1 MRRRKFLEALLA
13 TGSTAWVANATPFD
27 PTKLLQAPTTATPPP
42 PSPEIK
48 RVLVVFKCHF
58 DAGFIDTQANVV
70 HRYFNEFF
78 PKAIDTAEQLDRNKD
93 KSPDRA
99 NYTWTTGS
107 WLLYEY
113 LEQASPDQRKKM
125 EQAIASNF
133 IAWHALPFSWQTEL
147 MDPSLISGAIALSHS
162 LDNRFG
168 RKTTGAKMTD
178 VPGHTRGIVSPL
190 AAAGVKFLDIGVND
204 ASTPAVLPP
213 LFRWQDPTG
222 AQLVVSYHHH
232 YGTIQIVPGSDLAYA
247 VVMADDNVGPHSP
260 EEIAATY
267 LNLRKRFPNAEIR
280 ATDLTHIADAIQPHA
295 AALPVIKQ
303 EIGDTWIHG
312 IGSDPLKVARYR
324 KLCFWRNAWILNGKF
339 KAGDA
344 TDIKLLRNLL
354 LEAEHTWGT
363 DTKTWLDF
371 DNYLPSDLMKMLDT
385 KNYKVVQSSWQE
397 KRNDLFAAIDSLPPD
412 LKSEATQSI
421 AALAATHPQPI
432 ASSKISKLEF
442 KGLSTHFQLDE
453 KTGAIRKLRNVLK
466 NAEWATPD
474 HPLALFTYQT
484 LSQTDYDAF
493 FKNYVIS
500 TEDWAFK
507 DFGKPNIERYGAVSK
522 IWMPSLAQCE
532 IIQDQFQTKIR
543 TRLEFRTDSDQ
554 HVGAQHAAPQ
564 LGKIDPSQPP
574 PSAPATAWPKEIFV
588 EYTLSKITPTMDIDV
603 SWFGKPPT
611 RMPEALWF
619 SFNPPVKD
627 PKSWYMQKCGQKV
640 SPFDVVEGGNRHMHA
655 IDDRITCH
663 QSGHELNILST
674 SAPLVA
680 LGVQSP
686 LHFTREQP
694 QLEKGIHFNLF
705 NNAWGTNYI
714 MWYAEDMRFHF
725 QLLFD

>member
-13 TGSTAWVANATPFD
+13 TGSTAWIAGSSVDAAT
-27 PTKLLQAPTTATPPP
+27 LLQTPSATPPP
-42 PSPEIK
+42 PSPQIK
-48 RVLVVFKCHF
+48 RVLIVFKCHF

-78 PKAIDTAEQLDRNKD
+78 PKAIETAEQLDRRKGSD
-93 KSPDRA
+93 HA

-113 LEQASPDQRKKM
+113 LEQAPPERKKM
-125 EQAIASNF
+125 EQAIHSGF

-147 MDPSLISGAIALSHS
+147 MDPSLISGAIALSQS
-162 LDNRFG
+162 LDQRFG

-178 VPGHTRGIVSPL
+178 VPGHTRGLVSPL

-213 LFRWQDPTG
+213 LFRWQDPAG
-222 AQLVVSYHHH
+222 AQLVVSYHPS

-247 VVMADDNVGPHSP
+247 IVMADDNAGPHSP

-280 ATDLTHIADAIQPHA
+280 ATDLTHIADAVQPHA
-295 AALPVIKQ
+295 AKLPLVTQ

-324 KLCFWRNAWILNGKF
+324 TVCRLRNTWIANGKF
-339 KAGDA
+339 KVGDA
-344 TDIKLLRNLL
+344 TDLELLRNLL

-371 DNYLPSDLMKMLDT
+371 DNYVPADLLKMLDT
-385 KNYKVVQSSWQE
+385 KNYRVVQSSWLE
-397 KRNDLFAAIDSLPPD
+397 KRKDLILAVDSLPLD
-412 LKSEATQSI
+412 LKAEAIQSLNTLAPPRPGNI
-421 AALAATHPQPI
+421 APAPL
-432 ASSKISKLEF
+432 SKLDLDTPNF
-442 KGLSTHFQLDE
+442 QIQLDE
-453 KTGAIRKLRNVLK
+453 ATGAIRKLNHK
-466 NAEWATPD
+466 ATNQNWAAPD

-484 LSQTDYDAF
+484 LSQTDYAAF

-500 TEDWAFK
+500 DEDWAKK
-507 DFGKPNIERYGAVSK
+507 DFGKPNIERFGAVSK
-522 IWMPSLAQCE
+522 IWMPTLTQCE
-532 IIQDQFQTKIR
+532 ITETSEAHKLR
-543 TRLEFRTDSDQ
+543 TRLEFRADQFAQSDSS
-554 HVGAQHAAPQ
+554 
-564 LGKIDPSQPP
+564 IS
-574 PSAPATAWPKEIFV
+574 PATAWPAEIFV
-588 EYTLSKITPTMDIDV
+588 DFVLPKTTPAIEITV
-603 SWFGKPPT
+603 SWFRKLPT

-619 SFNPPVKD
+619 SFNPPLPD
-627 PKSWYMQKCGQKV
+627 PKTWSMQKSGQQV

-655 IDDRITCH
+655 IDGRITCRN
-663 QSGHELNILST
+663 GAHELAVVT
-674 SAPLVA
+674 QDAPLIA
-680 LGVQSP
+680 LGIQSP
-686 LHFTREQP
+686 LYFTREQP
-694 QLEKGIHFNLF
+694 QLDKGVHFNLF

-714 MWYAEDMRFHF
+714 MWYSEDMLFRFR
-725 QLLFD
+725 LEPK

>member
-13 TGSTAWVANATPFD
+13 TGSTAWIAGSPSSLDAAT
-27 PTKLLQAPTTATPPP
+27 LLQTPQTTPPL

-48 RVLVVFKCHF
+48 RVFVVFKCHF

-78 PKAIDTAEQLDRNKD
+78 PKAIDTAEQLSRSKG
-93 KSPDRA
+93 PDQA

-113 LEQASPDQRKKM
+113 LEQASPEQRKKM
-125 EQAIASNF
+125 ERAIASNF
-133 IAWHALPFSWQTEL
+133 IAWHAIPFSWQTEL
-147 MDPSLISGAIALSHS
+147 MDPSLITGAIALSQS
-162 LDNRFG
+162 LDQRFG

-190 AAAGVKFLDIGVND
+190 ASAGVKFLDIGVND

-232 YGTIQIVPGSDLAYA
+232 YGTIQVVPGSDLAYA
-247 VVMADDNVGPHSP
+247 IVMADDNAGPHSP
-260 EEIAATY
+260 EEIASTY
-267 LNLRKRFPNAEIR
+267 LNLRKQFPNAEIR
-280 ATDLTHIADAIQPHA
+280 ATDLTHIANAVQPYA

-324 KLCFWRNAWILNGKF
+324 EVCRLRRDWITAGKLKV
-339 KAGDA
+339 GDA
-344 TDIKLLRNLL
+344 TDVKLLRNLL

-371 DNYLPSDLMKMLDT
+371 DNYVPADLMKMLDT
-385 KNYKVVQSSWQE
+385 KNYRVVQSSWLE
-397 KRNDLFAAIDSLPPD
+397 KRKDLLLAVDSLPPD
-412 LKSEATQSI
+412 LKSEAIQ
-421 AALAATHPQPI
+421 ALNPLAPTRPSGI
-432 ASSKISKLEF
+432 TTSTTSRIELE
-442 KGLSTHFQLDE
+442 TPHFQIQLDE
-453 KTGAIRKLRNVLK
+453 KTGAIHKLNHK
-466 NAEWATPD
+466 TKSQNWAAPD

-484 LSQTDYDAF
+484 LSQTDYAAF

-500 TEDWAFK
+500 NEDWAFK
-507 DFGKPNIERYGAVSK
+507 DFGKPNIERFGAVSK
-522 IWMPSLAQCE
+522 IWMPSLTHSEMTETPEAH
-532 IIQDQFQTKIR
+532 KIR
-543 TRLEFRTDSDQ
+543 TRLEFRADQLAKSDSS
-554 HVGAQHAAPQ
+554 VT
-564 LGKIDPSQPP
+564 
-574 PSAPATAWPKEIFV
+574 PATAWPAEIFV
-588 EYTLSKITPTMDIDV
+588 DFVLPKSRPLIEITV
-603 SWFGKPPT
+603 SWFRKLPT
-611 RMPEALWF
+611 RMPEAIWF
-619 SFNPPVKD
+619 SFNPPVADVKTWSME
-627 PKSWYMQKCGQKV
+627 KSGQQV

-655 IDDRITCH
+655 ISDRISCGQGEH
-663 QSGHELNILST
+663 SLSIGT
-674 SAPLVA
+674 QDAPLVA

-686 LHFTREQP
+686 LYFNREQP
-694 QLEKGIHFNLF
+694 RLDQGVHFNLF

-714 MWYAEDMRFHF
+714 MWYSEDMRFRF
-725 QLLFD
+725 SLAPYNVAMDT

>member
-1 MRRRKFLEALLA
+1 MRRRKFLETLLA
-13 TGSTAWVANATPFD
+13 TGTTAWIAGAPPLDAAT
-27 PTKLLQAPTTATPPP
+27 LLQATAAAPPS
-42 PSPEIK
+42 SPEIK
-48 RVLVVFKCHF
+48 RVLAVFKCHF

-78 PKAIDTAEQLDRNKD
+78 PKAIETAEQLSRSNG
-93 KSPDRA
+93 PDHT

-113 LEQASPDQRKKM
+113 LEQASPEQRKSM
-125 EQAIASNF
+125 EQAIHSGF

-147 MDPSLISGAIALSHS
+147 MDPSLISGATAISGS
-162 LDNRFG
+162 LDQRFG

-178 VPGHTRGIVSPL
+178 VPGHTRGLVSPL
-190 AAAGVKFLDIGVND
+190 AAAGIKFLDIGVND

-222 AQLVVSYHHH
+222 AQLVVSYHHS

-247 VVMADDNVGPHSP
+247 IVMADDNAGPHSP
-260 EEIAATY
+260 EEIAAVY
-267 LNLRKRFPNAEIR
+267 LNLRTRFPNAEVH
-280 ATDLTHIADAIQPHA
+280 ATDLTHIADAVQPHA
-295 AALPVIKQ
+295 AALPVITQ

-312 IGSDPLKVARYR
+312 IGSDPLKVVRYR
-324 KLCFWRNAWILNGKF
+324 RLCALRNMWIANGKF
-339 KAGDA
+339 QVGDA
-344 TDIKLLRNLL
+344 TDLKLLRNLL

-371 DNYLPSDLMKMLDT
+371 DNYLPSDLTKMLDT

-397 KRNDLFAAIDSLPPD
+397 KRNDLFAAIDSLPVD
-412 LKSEATQSI
+412 LKSEAKQSI
-421 AALAATHPQPI
+421 DRLAATRPQPI
-432 ASSKISKLEF
+432 ASTKISKLEF
-442 KGLSTHFQLDE
+442 KGLSTHLELDE
-453 KTGAIRKLRNVLK
+453 KTGAICKLRNELK
-466 NAEWATPD
+466 HAEWASPD

-484 LSQTDYDAF
+484 LSRADYDAF

-532 IIQDQFQTKIR
+532 ITNDQFQTVIR
-543 TRLEFRTDSDQ
+543 TRLEFRTDTNQ
-554 HVGAQHAAPQ
+554 RVGAQHAAPQ
-564 LGKIDPSQPP
+564 LAQVAPSNPVP
-574 PSAPATAWPKEIFV
+574 PATAWPEEIYV
-588 EYTLSKITPTMDIDV
+588 DYTLSRITPTMDITV

-619 SFNPPVKD
+619 TFNPPVKSS
-627 PKSWYMQKCGQKV
+627 KFWYMQKCGQKV
-640 SPFDVVEGGNRHMHA
+640 SALDVVEGGNRHMHA
-655 IDDRITCH
+655 IDDRITCRH
-663 QSGHELNILST
+663 LGHELNILSPD
-674 SAPLVA
+674 APLVA

-714 MWYAEDMRFHF
+714 MWYAEDMRFRF
-725 QLLFD
+725 QLVFD

>member
-1 MRRRKFLEALLA
+1 MRRRKFLETLLA
-13 TGSTAWVANATPFD
+13 TGTTAWIAGESSPLDAAT
-27 PTKLLQAPTTATPPP
+27 LLQTPSATPPA

-48 RVLVVFKCHF
+48 RVLIVFKCHF

-70 HRYFNEFF
+70 HRYFNKFF
-78 PKAIDTAEQLDRNKD
+78 PKAIDTAEKLSR
-93 KSPDRA
+93 STGPDHA

-113 LEQASPDQRKKM
+113 LEQASSDQRKKM

-147 MDPSLISGAIALSHS
+147 MDPSFITGAIALSQS

-178 VPGHTRGIVSPL
+178 VPGHTRGLVSPL

-204 ASTPAVLPP
+204 ASTPAVLPK
-213 LFRWQDPTG
+213 LFRWQDPAG
-222 AQLVVSYHHH
+222 AQLIVSYHPS
-232 YGTIQIVPGSDLAYA
+232 YGIIQIVPGSDLAYA
-247 VVMADDNVGPHSP
+247 IVMADDNAGPHSP

-267 LNLRKRFPNAEIR
+267 LNLRQRFPNAEIR
-280 ATDLTHIADAIQPHA
+280 ATDLTHIADAVQPHA
-295 AALPVIKQ
+295 AALPLVTQ

-324 KLCFWRNAWILNGKF
+324 KLCSLRNAWILNGKF

-344 TDIKLLRNLL
+344 TDVKLLRNLL

-371 DNYLPSDLMKMLDT
+371 DNYVPADLMKMLDT

-412 LKSEATQSI
+412 LKAEAKQSI
-421 AALAATHPQPI
+421 DALAATRPQPI
-432 ASSKISKLEF
+432 ASSKISKLEVN
-442 KGLSTHFQLDE
+442 GHALHLQLDE
-453 KTGAIRKLRNVLK
+453 RTGAIRKLRNNK
-466 NAEWATPD
+466 TNAEWASPD

-484 LSQTDYDAF
+484 LSQADYDAF

-507 DFGKPNIERYGAVSK
+507 DFGKPNIQRYGAVSK

-532 IIQDQFQTKIR
+532 VVEDQFQTHIR
-543 TRLEFRTDSDQ
+543 TRLEFKQDE
-554 HVGAQHAAPQ
+554 VNKGGGASNA
-564 LGKIDPSQPP
+564 IS
-574 PSAPATAWPKEIFV
+574 PATAWPKEIYV
-588 EYTLSKITPTMDIDV
+588 DYTLSRVSPTLDITV
-603 SWFGKPPT
+603 SWFGKLPT

-619 SFNPPVKD
+619 SFNPPIKD
-627 PKSWYMQKCGQKV
+627 PKAWSMQKCGQQV
-640 SPFDVVEGGNRHMHA
+640 SPLDVVEGGNRHMHS
-655 IDDRITCH
+655 IDDRITCRN
-663 QSGHELNILST
+663 SNHELTILSPD
-674 SAPLVA
+674 APLIA

-686 LHFTREQP
+686 LYFTREQP
-694 QLEKGIHFNLF
+694 QLERGIHFNLF

-714 MWYAEDMRFHF
+714 MWYAEDMRFRF
-725 QLLFD
+725 QLVLG

>member
-1 MRRRKFLEALLA
+1 MRRRKFLESLLA
-13 TGSTAWVANATPFD
+13 TGSTAWIAGASRLNAAA
-27 PTKLLQAPTTATPPP
+27 LLQSPAATAHP

-48 RVLVVFKCHF
+48 RVLIVFKCHF

-78 PKAIDTAEQLDRNKD
+78 PKAIATAEQLDRTKG
-93 KSPDRA
+93 PDRA

-125 EQAIASNF
+125 EHAIHAGF

-147 MDPSLISGAIALSHS
+147 MDPSLISSAISISGS
-162 LDNRFG
+162 LDQRFG

-178 VPGHTRGIVSPL
+178 VPGHTRGLVSPL

-213 LFRWQDPTG
+213 LFRWQDPAG
-222 AQLVVSYHHH
+222 AQLVVSYHPS
-232 YGTIQIVPGSDLAYA
+232 YGTIQIVPGSDVAYA
-247 VVMADDNVGPHSP
+247 IVMADDNVGPHSP

-267 LNLRKRFPNAEIR
+267 LNLRARFPNAEIR
-280 ATDLTHIADAIQPHA
+280 ATDLTHIADAVQPHA
-295 AALPVIKQ
+295 AALPLVTQ

-324 KLCFWRNAWILNGKF
+324 ELCRLRKGWITGGKLKV
-339 KAGDA
+339 GDS
-344 TDIKLLRNLL
+344 TDLKLLRNLL
-354 LEAEHTWGT
+354 LEVEHTWGT

-371 DNYLPSDLMKMLDT
+371 DNYVPSDLMKMLDT

-412 LKSEATQSI
+412 LKSEATQAI
-421 AALAATHPQPI
+421 VALKVTRPQPI
-432 ASSKISKLEF
+432 ASSSISNLDLETPHF
-442 KGLSTHFQLDE
+442 HFQLDE
-453 KTGAIRKLRNVLK
+453 ETGAIRKLKYKTTNQD
-466 NAEWATPD
+466 WAAPD

-507 DFGKPNIERYGAVSK
+507 DFGKPNIEHNGAISK
-522 IWMPSLAQCE
+522 IWQPSLVQCE
-532 IIQDQFQTKIR
+532 ITETPQAHKIR
-543 TRLEFRTDSDQ
+543 TRLEFRSDQ
-554 HVGAQHAAPQ
+554 LAKTDLASGTV
-564 LGKIDPSQPP
+564 S
-574 PSAPATAWPKEIFV
+574 PATAWPKEVFV
-588 EYTLSKITPTMDIDV
+588 DFVLPKSTPSIEITV
-603 SWFGKPPT
+603 SWFGKLPT

-619 SFNPPVKD
+619 SFNPPVSD
-627 PKSWYMQKCGQKV
+627 PKSWSMQKTGQQV
-640 SPFDVVEGGNRHMHA
+640 SPLDVVEGGNRHMHA
-655 IDDRITCH
+655 IADRISCGPAQH
-663 QSGHELNILST
+663 GLSIVT
-674 SAPLVA
+674 EDAPLIA

-686 LHFTREQP
+686 LYFTREQP
-694 QLEKGIHFNLF
+694 QLDKGIHFNLF

-714 MWYAEDMRFHF
+714 MWYSEDMRFRFRIQPDHIET
-725 QLLFD
+725 DV

>member
-13 TGSTAWVANATPFD
+13 TGSTAWIAGSSSSLDAAT
-27 PTKLLQAPTTATPPP
+27 LLQTPQATPPL

-70 HRYFNEFF
+70 YRYFNEFF
-78 PKAIDTAEQLDRNKD
+78 PKAIDTAEQLSRSKG
-93 KSPDRA
+93 PDQA

-113 LEQASPDQRKKM
+113 LEQASPEQRKKM

-133 IAWHALPFSWQTEL
+133 IAWHAIPFSWQTEL
-147 MDPSLISGAIALSHS
+147 MDPSLITGAIALSQS
-162 LDNRFG
+162 LDQRFG

-190 AAAGVKFLDIGVND
+190 ASAGVKFLDIGVND

-213 LFRWQDPTG
+213 LFRWQDPAG

-232 YGTIQIVPGSDLAYA
+232 YGTIQVVPGSDLAYA
-247 VVMADDNVGPHSP
+247 IVMADDNAGPHSP

-267 LNLRKRFPNAEIR
+267 LNLRKQFPNAEIR
-280 ATDLTHIADAIQPHA
+280 ATDLTHIADAVQPHA

-312 IGSDPLKVARYR
+312 IGSDPLKIARYR
-324 KLCFWRNAWILNGKF
+324 EVCRLRRDWITAGKF
-339 KAGDA
+339 KVGDA
-344 TDIKLLRNLL
+344 TDVKLLRNLL

-371 DNYLPSDLMKMLDT
+371 DNYVPADLMKMLDT
-385 KNYKVVQSSWQE
+385 KNYKVVQSSWLE
-397 KRNDLFAAIDSLPPD
+397 KRNDLFAAIDSLPHD
-412 LKSEATQSI
+412 LKSQETQF
-421 AALAATHPQPI
+421 LAARTVTRPQPI
-432 ASSKISKLEF
+432 VSSTIPKLDF
-442 KGLSTHFQLDE
+442 DGFLQLQLDE
-453 KTGAIRKLRNVLK
+453 KTGAIRRLRNRLTR
-466 NAEWATPD
+466 AEWASPD

-484 LSQTDYDAF
+484 LSQADYAAF

-507 DFGKPNIERYGAVSK
+507 DFGKPNIERFRATSK
-522 IWMPSLAQCE
+522 VWLPSLVQCD
-532 IIQDQFQTKIR
+532 ITQDQFFIRIR
-543 TRLEFRTDSDQ
+543 TLLEFDKDQ
-554 HVGAQHAAPQ
+554 LAKSTGSSTVQ
-564 LGKIDPSQPP
+564 ST
-574 PSAPATAWPKEIFV
+574 ATAWPTDIFV
-588 EYTLSKITPTMDIDV
+588 DYTLSKVSPTLEVEV
-603 SWFGKPPT
+603 SWFGKLPT

-619 SFNPPVKD
+619 SFNPPVKS
-627 PKSWYMQKCGQKV
+627 PKAWSMQKCGQQV
-640 SPFDVVEGGNRHMHA
+640 SPLDVVEGGNRHMHA
-655 IDDRITCH
+655 TDGRISCRY
-663 QSGHELNILST
+663 GNHELTLVSVD
-674 SAPLVA
+674 APLIA

-686 LHFTREQP
+686 LYFTREQP
-694 QLEKGIHFNLF
+694 ELDKGIHFNLF

-714 MWYAEDMRFHF
+714 MWYGEDMRFRF
-725 QLLFD
+725 SLSAT

>member
-1 MRRRKFLEALLA
+1 MRRRKFLETLLA
-13 TGSTAWVANATPFD
+13 TGTTAWIAGSPSPLDATA
-27 PTKLLQAPTTATPPP
+27 LQAPTVTPPS

-48 RVLVVFKCHF
+48 RVLIVFKCHF

-78 PKAIDTAEQLDRNKD
+78 PKAIDIAEQLSR
-93 KSPDRA
+93 SSGPDHA

-113 LEQASPDQRKKM
+113 LEQASADQRKKM
-125 EQAIASNF
+125 EQAISSGF

-147 MDPSLISGAIALSHS
+147 MDPSLISGAIAISRS
-162 LDNRFG
+162 LDQRFG

-178 VPGHTRGIVSPL
+178 VPGHTRGLVSPL
-190 AAAGVKFLDIGVND
+190 ASAGVTFLDIGVND

-213 LFRWQDPTG
+213 LFRWQDPAG
-222 AQLVVSYHHH
+222 AQLVVSYHPS

-247 VVMADDNVGPHSP
+247 IVMADDNVGPHSP

-280 ATDLTHIADAIQPHA
+280 ATDLTHIADAVQPHA
-295 AALPVIKQ
+295 AALPLVTQ

-324 KLCFWRNAWILNGKF
+324 RLCSLRNIWIANGKF
-339 KAGDA
+339 KVGDS
-344 TDIKLLRNLL
+344 TDVKLLRNLL

-371 DNYLPSDLMKMLDT
+371 DNYVPSDLMKMLDT

-397 KRNDLFAAIDSLPPD
+397 KRQDLFAAIDSLPPD
-412 LKSEATQSI
+412 LKSEAKQSI
-421 AALAATHPQPI
+421 DALAATRPQPI
-432 ASSKISKLEF
+432 ASSKISKLNFER
-442 KGLSTHFQLDE
+442 GLVRLQLDE
-453 KTGAIRKLRNVLK
+453 KTGSIRRLRNNK
-466 NAEWATPD
+466 TNAEWAAPD

-484 LSQTDYDAF
+484 LSQADYTAF

-522 IWMPSLAQCE
+522 TWMPSLAQCE
-532 IIQDQFQTKIR
+532 VAEDQFQTKIR
-543 TRLEFRTDSDQ
+543 TRLEFNKGQLDKSD
-554 HVGAQHAAPQ
+554 AASTAVP
-564 LGKIDPSQPP
+564 
-574 PSAPATAWPKEIFV
+574 PATAWPKEIFV
-588 EYTLSKITPTMDIDV
+588 DYTLSKITPTIEITV
-603 SWFGKPPT
+603 SWFGKLPT

-627 PKSWYMQKCGQKV
+627 PKAWSMQKCGQQV
-640 SPFDVVEGGNRHMHA
+640 SPLDVVEGGNRHMHA
-655 IDDRITCH
+655 IDDRITCRN
-663 QSGHELNILST
+663 SNHELTILSPD
-674 SAPLVA
+674 APLVA

-686 LHFTREQP
+686 LYFTREQP
-694 QLEKGIHFNLF
+694 QLDKGIHFNLF

-714 MWYAEDMRFHF
+714 MWYAEDMRFRF
-725 QLLFD
+725 QLVFD

>member
-13 TGSTAWVANATPFD
+13 TGSTAWIAGSSVDAAT
-27 PTKLLQAPTTATPPP
+27 LLQTPSATPPP
-42 PSPEIK
+42 PSPQIK
-48 RVLVVFKCHF
+48 RVLIVFKCHF

-78 PKAIDTAEQLDRNKD
+78 PKAIETAEQLDRRKGSD
-93 KSPDRA
+93 HA

-113 LEQASPDQRKKM
+113 LEQAPPDQRKKM
-125 EQAIASNF
+125 EQAIHSGF

-147 MDPSLISGAIALSHS
+147 MDPSLISGAIALSQS
-162 LDNRFG
+162 LDQRFG

-178 VPGHTRGIVSPL
+178 VPGHTRGLVSPL

-213 LFRWQDPTG
+213 LFRWQDPAG
-222 AQLVVSYHHH
+222 AQLVVSYHPS

-247 VVMADDNVGPHSP
+247 IVMADDNAGPHSP

-280 ATDLTHIADAIQPHA
+280 ATDLTHIADAVQPHA
-295 AALPVIKQ
+295 AKLPLVTQ

-324 KLCFWRNAWILNGKF
+324 TVCRLRNTWIANGKF

-344 TDIKLLRNLL
+344 TDLELLRNLL

-371 DNYLPSDLMKMLDT
+371 DNYVPADLLKMLDT
-385 KNYKVVQSSWQE
+385 KNYRVVQSSWLE
-397 KRNDLFAAIDSLPPD
+397 KRKDLILAVDSLPLD
-412 LKSEATQSI
+412 LKAEAIQSLNTLAPPRPGNI
-421 AALAATHPQPI
+421 APAPL
-432 ASSKISKLEF
+432 SKLDLDTPNF
-442 KGLSTHFQLDE
+442 QIQLDE
-453 KTGAIRKLRNVLK
+453 ATGAIRKLNHK
-466 NAEWATPD
+466 ATNQNWAAPD

-484 LSQTDYDAF
+484 LSQTDYAAF

-500 TEDWAFK
+500 DEDWAKK
-507 DFGKPNIERYGAVSK
+507 DFGKPNIERFGAVSK
-522 IWMPSLAQCE
+522 IWMPTLTQCE
-532 IIQDQFQTKIR
+532 ITETSEAHKLR
-543 TRLEFRTDSDQ
+543 TRLEFRADQFAQSDSS
-554 HVGAQHAAPQ
+554 
-564 LGKIDPSQPP
+564 IS
-574 PSAPATAWPKEIFV
+574 PATAWPAEIFV
-588 EYTLSKITPTMDIDV
+588 DFVLPKTTPAIEITV
-603 SWFGKPPT
+603 SWFRKLPT

-619 SFNPPVKD
+619 SFNPPLPD
-627 PKSWYMQKCGQKV
+627 PKTWSMQKSGQQV

-655 IDDRITCH
+655 IDGRITCRN
-663 QSGHELNILST
+663 GAHELAVVT
-674 SAPLVA
+674 QDAPLIA
-680 LGVQSP
+680 LGIQSP
-686 LHFTREQP
+686 LYFTREQP
-694 QLEKGIHFNLF
+694 QLDKGVHFNLF

-714 MWYAEDMRFHF
+714 MWYSEDMLFRFR
-725 QLLFD
+725 LEPK

>member
-1 MRRRKFLEALLA
+1 MRRRKFLETLLA
-13 TGSTAWVANATPFD
+13 TGSTAWIANTASTPLDAAT
-27 PTKLLQAPTTATPPP
+27 LLQTPSAAPPP

-78 PKAIDTAEQLDRNKD
+78 PKAIDTAEQLSRGKGSDH
-93 KSPDRA
+93 A

-125 EQAIASNF
+125 EQAIAAGF

-147 MDPSLISGAIALSHS
+147 MDPSLISGAIALSQS
-162 LDNRFG
+162 LDQRFA

-178 VPGHTRGIVSPL
+178 VPGHTRGLVSPL

-213 LFRWQDPTG
+213 LFRWQDPAG
-222 AQLVVSYHHH
+222 AQLVVSYHPG

-247 VVMADDNVGPHSP
+247 IVMADDNAGPHSP

-280 ATDLTHIADAIQPHA
+280 ATDLTHIADAVQPHA
-295 AALPVIKQ
+295 AKLPIVTQ

-324 KLCFWRNAWILNGKF
+324 TVCRLRNTWIRSGKF
-339 KAGDA
+339 KLGDA

-371 DNYLPSDLMKMLDT
+371 DNYVPADLMKMLDT
-385 KNYKVVQSSWQE
+385 KNYRVVQSSWLE
-397 KRNDLFAAIDSLPPD
+397 KRKDLILAVDSLPHD
-412 LKSEATQSI
+412 LKFEAIQALNPLAPARPANI
-421 AALAATHPQPI
+421 AP
-432 ASSKISKLEF
+432 ASPSKLE
-442 KGLSTHFQLDE
+442 LDTPHFQIQFDE
-453 KTGAIRKLRNVLK
+453 KTGAIHKLNYK
-466 NAEWATPD
+466 TTKQNWAAPD

-484 LSQTDYDAF
+484 LSQADYAAF
-493 FKNYVIS
+493 FKNYVTS
-500 TEDWAFK
+500 NEDWAFK
-507 DFGKPNIERYGAVSK
+507 DFGKPNIERFGAISK
-522 IWMPSLAQCE
+522 IWMPSLTQCE
-532 IIQDQFQTKIR
+532 ITETPEAHKVR
-543 TRLEFRTDSDQ
+543 TRLEFRADQLAQSDSS
-554 HVGAQHAAPQ
+554 
-564 LGKIDPSQPP
+564 IS
-574 PSAPATAWPKEIFV
+574 PATAWPAEIFIDFV
-588 EYTLSKITPTMDIDV
+588 LPKATPTVDIDV
-603 SWFGKPPT
+603 SWFRKLPT

-619 SFNPPVKD
+619 SFNPLVPDLKTW
-627 PKSWYMQKCGQKV
+627 SMQKSGQQV
-640 SPFDVVEGGNRHMHA
+640 SPFDVIEGGNRHMHA
-655 IDDRITCH
+655 IDDRITCRNGAH
-663 QSGHELNILST
+663 QLFLT
-674 SAPLVA
+674 TQDAPLVA

-686 LHFTREQP
+686 LYFNREQP
-694 QLEKGIHFNLF
+694 QLDKGIHFNLF

-714 MWYAEDMRFHF
+714 MWYSEDMRFRF
-725 QLLFD
+725 SIEPDYILVVA

>member
-1 MRRRKFLEALLA
+1 MRRRKFLETLLA
-13 TGSTAWVANATPFD
+13 TGSTAWITGASRLNA
-27 PTKLLQAPTTATPPP
+27 ATLFQSPAATNAA

-48 RVLVVFKCHF
+48 RVLIVFKCHF

-78 PKAIDTAEQLDRNKD
+78 PKAIDTAEKLTRNNG
-93 KSPDRA
+93 PDHA

-113 LEQASPDQRKKM
+113 LEQASAEQRQKM
-125 EQAIASNF
+125 EKAIADGF

-147 MDPSLISGAIALSHS
+147 MDPSLISGAIAISGS
-162 LDNRFG
+162 LDQRFG

-178 VPGHTRGIVSPL
+178 VPGHTRGLVSPL

-213 LFRWQDPTG
+213 LFRWQDPAG
-222 AQLVVSYHHH
+222 AQLVVSYHPS
-232 YGTIQIVPGSDLAYA
+232 YGTIQIVPGSDIAYA
-247 VVMADDNVGPHSP
+247 IVMADDNAGPHSP

-267 LNLRKRFPNAEIR
+267 LNLRKRFPNAEIA
-280 ATDLTHIADAIQPHA
+280 ATDLTHIADTVQPHA
-295 AALPVIKQ
+295 NALPVVTQ

-324 KLCFWRNAWILNGKF
+324 AVCHLRSAMIASGKF
-339 KAGDA
+339 QAGDA
-344 TDIKLLRNLL
+344 TDVKLLRNLL
-354 LEAEHTWGT
+354 LEGEHTWGT

-371 DNYLPSDLMKMLDT
+371 DNYLPTDLMKMIGT

-397 KRNDLFAAIDSLPPD
+397 KRHDLYTAIESLPDD
-412 LKSEATQSI
+412 LSVQATQ
-421 AALAATHPQPI
+421 ALRVVAVTRPQPI
-432 ASSKISKLEF
+432 AGSNPSKLDFETPHF
-442 KGLSTHFQLDE
+442 FFQLDD
-453 KTGAIRKLRNVLK
+453 KTGAIRRLNHK
-466 NAEWATPD
+466 ATSQEWAAAD

-507 DFGKPNIERYGAVSK
+507 DFGKPNIGRFGAVSK
-522 IWMPSLAQCE
+522 VWMPSLAQCE
-532 IIQDQFQTKIR
+532 ITETSEIHRVR
-543 TRLEFRTDSDQ
+543 TRLEFHPGQLPKSDSSM
-554 HVGAQHAAPQ
+554 P
-564 LGKIDPSQPP
+564 
-574 PSAPATAWPKEIFV
+574 PATAWPKQVFV
-588 EYTLSKITPTMDIDV
+588 EYFLRKSAPAIEINV
-603 SWFGKPPT
+603 SWFDKLPT

-619 SFNPPVKD
+619 SFKPQVSDLKTW
-627 PKSWYMQKCGQKV
+627 SMQKSGQQV

-655 IDDRITCH
+655 IDGRISCRN
-663 QSGHELNILST
+663 GEHELAFIT
-674 SAPLVA
+674 QDAPLIA

-686 LHFTREQP
+686 LYFTREQP
-694 QLEKGIHFNLF
+694 QLDQGVHFNLF

-714 MWYAEDMRFHF
+714 MWYMEDMRFRF
-725 QLLFD
+725 RIEAK

>member
-1 MRRRKFLEALLA
+1 MRRRRFLETLLA
-13 TGSTAWVANATPFD
+13 TGTATWIVGAPSSLGGAMHWQTPS
-27 PTKLLQAPTTATPPP
+27 ATPPP

-58 DAGFIDTQANVV
+58 DAGFIDTQASVV

-78 PKAIDTAEQLDRNKD
+78 PKAIETVEQLSRNNG
-93 KSPDRA
+93 PDHA

-113 LEQASPDQRKKM
+113 LEQASPEQRKRM

-147 MDPSLISGAIALSHS
+147 MDPSLMSGAIAISQS

-168 RKTTGAKMTD
+168 RRTTGAKMTD
-178 VPGHTRGIVSPL
+178 VPGHTRGIVAPL
-190 AAAGVKFLDIGVND
+190 AGAGVKFLDIGVND

-213 LFRWQDPTG
+213 LFRWQDPAG

-247 VVMADDNVGPHSP
+247 IVVADDNAGPHSP

-267 LNLRKRFPNAEIR
+267 LNLRTRFPNAEIR
-280 ATDLTHIADAIQPHA
+280 ATDLTQIADAVHPHA
-295 AALPVIKQ
+295 PSLPIVTQ

-312 IGSDPLKVARYR
+312 IGSDPLKVMRYR
-324 KLCFWRNAWILNGKF
+324 RLSFLRNAWILNGKL

-344 TDIKLLRNLL
+344 TDLKLLRSLL
-354 LEAEHTWGT
+354 LEVEHTWGT

-371 DNYLPSDLMKMLDT
+371 DNYLPADLTKMLDA

-412 LKSEATQSI
+412 LKDQAKQSVETI
-421 AALAATHPQPI
+421 GAVRPQPI
-432 ASSKISKLEF
+432 ASSKLSKLEF
-442 KGLSTHFQLDE
+442 KGLSTHLQLDE
-453 KTGAIRKLRNVLK
+453 KTGAIRKLRNDVK
-466 NAEWATPD
+466 GGEWATPD

-484 LSQTDYDAF
+484 LSQTDYAAF

-500 TEDWAFK
+500 SEDWAFK

-532 IIQDQFQTKIR
+532 ITRDQFQTKIR
-543 TRLEFRTDSDQ
+543 TRLEFRADSEQNIEAQRAASQLAQTDP
-554 HVGAQHAAPQ
+554 PQ
-564 LGKIDPSQPP
+564 P
-574 PSAPATAWPKEIFV
+574 PATAWPKEIFV
-588 EYTLSKITPTMDIDV
+588 EYTLSNITPTMDISV

-627 PKSWYMQKCGQKV
+627 PKSWYMRKSGQKV
-640 SPFDVVEGGNRHMHA
+640 SPLDVVEGGNRHMHA

-663 QSGHELNILST
+663 QSGHELNILSP

-686 LHFTREQP
+686 LYFSREQP
-694 QLEKGIHFNLF
+694 QLEKGVHFNLF

>member
-13 TGSTAWVANATPFD
+13 TGGTAWIAGSSSSLDAAT
-27 PTKLLQAPTTATPPP
+27 LLQTPQTTPPL

-78 PKAIDTAEQLDRNKD
+78 PKAIDTAEQLSR
-93 KSPDRA
+93 SSGPDHA
-99 NYTWTTGS
+99 NYSWTTGS

-125 EQAIASNF
+125 EQAIHDGF
-133 IAWHALPFSWQTEL
+133 IAWHAIPFSWQTEL
-147 MDPSLISGAIALSHS
+147 MDPSLISGAIAISGS
-162 LDNRFG
+162 LDHRFG

-178 VPGHTRGIVSPL
+178 VPGHTRGLVSPL

-213 LFRWQDPTG
+213 LFRWQDPAG
-222 AQLVVSYHHH
+222 AQLVVSYHPS
-232 YGTIQIVPGSDLAYA
+232 YGIIQIVPGSDLAYA
-247 VVMADDNVGPHSP
+247 IVMADDNAGPHSP

-267 LNLRKRFPNAEIR
+267 LNLQKRFPNAEIR
-280 ATDLTHIADAIQPHA
+280 ATDLAHIADAVQPHA
-295 AALPVIKQ
+295 AELPLVTQ

-324 KLCFWRNAWILNGKF
+324 RLCGLRNMWIANGKF
-339 KAGDA
+339 KVGDA
-344 TDIKLLRNLL
+344 TDVKLLRNLL

-371 DNYLPSDLMKMLDT
+371 DNYVPAELMKMLDT

-397 KRNDLFAAIDSLPPD
+397 KRSDLFAAINSLPPD
-412 LKSEATQSI
+412 LKSEARQSVDG
-421 AALAATHPQPI
+421 LAATRPQSI
-432 ASSKISKLEF
+432 ASSKISKLEAN
-442 KGLSTHFQLDE
+442 GPIHLQLDE
-453 KTGAIRKLRNVLK
+453 KTGAIRRLRNNK
-466 NAEWATPD
+466 TNAEWASAD

-484 LSQTDYDAF
+484 LSQADFAAF

-507 DFGKPNIERYGAVSK
+507 DFGKPNIERFGAVSK

-532 IIQDQFQTKIR
+532 VTENQFQTDIR
-543 TRLEFRTDSDQ
+543 TRLEFRGDQ
-554 HVGAQHAAPQ
+554 FAGAHHAVPQ
-564 LGKIDPSQPP
+564 PGKVDPSQLPP
-574 PSAPATAWPKEIFV
+574 PATAWPKEIFV
-588 EYTLSKITPTMDIDV
+588 DYTLSKVSPTLDIAV
-603 SWFGKPPT
+603 SWFGKLPT

-627 PKSWYMQKCGQKV
+627 LKGWSMQKSGQKV

-655 IDDRITCH
+655 IDDRITCRN
-663 QSGHELNILST
+663 SNHELTILSPD
-674 SAPLVA
+674 APLVA

-686 LHFTREQP
+686 LYFTREQP
-694 QLEKGIHFNLF
+694 QLEKGEIGRAHV
-705 NNAWGTNYI
+705 
-714 MWYAEDMRFHF
+714 
-725 QLLFD
+725 

>member
-13 TGSTAWVANATPFD
+13 TGSTAWVANASPFD
-27 PTKLLQAPTTATPPP
+27 PTKLLQAPTAATPP

-48 RVLVVFKCHF
+48 RVLIVFKCHF

-78 PKAIDTAEQLDRNKD
+78 PKAIDTAEQLDRSKG
-93 KSPDRA
+93 PDHA

-113 LEQASPDQRKKM
+113 LEQASSEQRKRM
-125 EQAIASNF
+125 EQAIHDGF
-133 IAWHALPFSWQTEL
+133 IAWHAIPFSWQSEL
-147 MDPSLISGAIALSHS
+147 MDPSLISGAIALSQS

-178 VPGHTRGIVSPL
+178 VPGHTRGLVSPL

-213 LFRWQDPTG
+213 LFRWQDPAG
-222 AQLVVSYHHH
+222 AQLVVSYHPS

-247 VVMADDNVGPHSP
+247 IVMADDNVGPHSP

-267 LNLRKRFPNAEIR
+267 LNLRTRFPNAEIR

-295 AALPVIKQ
+295 SALPVITQ
-303 EIGDTWIHG
+303 EIGDSWIHG

-324 KLCFWRNAWILNGKF
+324 RLCGLRNMWIANGKF
-339 KAGDA
+339 QVGDA
-344 TDIKLLRNLL
+344 TDVKLLRNLL

-371 DNYLPSDLMKMLDT
+371 DNYVPTDLMKMLDT
-385 KNYKVVQSSWQE
+385 KNYKVAQSSWQE

-412 LKSEATQSI
+412 LKSEAKQSI
-421 AALAATHPQPI
+421 DALAATRPKPI
-432 ASSKISKLEF
+432 ASSKITKLEF
-442 KGLSTHFQLDE
+442 KALSTHLELDE

-466 NAEWATPD
+466 HAEWASPD

-507 DFGKPNIERYGAVSK
+507 DFGKPNIEKFGAVSK
-522 IWMPSLAQCE
+522 IWQPSLAQCE
-532 IIQDQFQTKIR
+532 ITEDQFQTKIR
-543 TRLEFRTDSDQ
+543 TRLEFRPDSDQ

-564 LGKIDPSQPP
+564 PGKIDPSQLPP
-574 PSAPATAWPKEIFV
+574 PATAWPKEIFV
-588 EYTLSKITPTMDIDV
+588 DYTLSRVSPTLDISV
-603 SWFGKPPT
+603 SWFGKLPT

-619 SFNPPVKD
+619 TFNPPVKN
-627 PKSWYMQKCGQKV
+627 SNAWSMQKCGQKV
-640 SPFDVVEGGNRHMHA
+640 SPLDVIEGGNRHMHA
-655 IDDRITCH
+655 IDDRITCRN
-663 QSGHELNILST
+663 GNHELTILSPD
-674 SAPLVA
+674 APLIA

-686 LHFTREQP
+686 LYFTREQP

-714 MWYAEDMRFHF
+714 MWYAEDMRFRF
-725 QLLFD
+725 QLVLG

>member
-13 TGSTAWVANATPFD
+13 TGSTAWIAGSSSSLDAAT
-27 PTKLLQAPTTATPPP
+27 LLQTPQTTPPP

-78 PKAIDTAEQLDRNKD
+78 PKAIDTAEQLSRSKG
-93 KSPDRA
+93 PDQA
-99 NYTWTTGS
+99 NYAWTTGS

-113 LEQASPDQRKKM
+113 LEQASPEQRKKM

-147 MDPSLISGAIALSHS
+147 MDPSLITGAIALSQS
-162 LDNRFG
+162 LDQRFG

-190 AAAGVKFLDIGVND
+190 ASAGVKFLDIGVND

-213 LFRWQDPTG
+213 LFRWQDPAG

-232 YGTIQIVPGSDLAYA
+232 YGTIQVVPGSDLAYA
-247 VVMADDNVGPHSP
+247 IVMADDNAGPHSP

-267 LNLRKRFPNAEIR
+267 LNLRKQFPNAEIR
-280 ATDLTHIADAIQPHA
+280 ATDLTHIADAVQPHA

-324 KLCFWRNAWILNGKF
+324 EVCRLRRNWITAGKLKV
-339 KAGDA
+339 GDA
-344 TDIKLLRNLL
+344 TDVKLLRNLL

-371 DNYLPSDLMKMLDT
+371 DNYVPADLMKMLDT
-385 KNYKVVQSSWQE
+385 KNYKVVQSSWLE
-397 KRNDLFAAIDSLPPD
+397 KRNDLFSAIDSLPPD

-421 AALAATHPQPI
+421 DTLAAIRPQPI
-432 ASSKISKLEF
+432 ASSKISRLDA
-442 KGLSTHFQLDE
+442 KGLLHLQLDE
-453 KTGAIRKLRNVLK
+453 KSGAIRKLRNTK
-466 NAEWATPD
+466 TNAEWASPD

-507 DFGKPNIERYGAVSK
+507 DFGKPNIQRYGAVSK

-532 IIQDQFQTKIR
+532 ITEDHFQAKIR
-543 TRLEFRTDSDQ
+543 TRLEFKTD
-554 HVGAQHAAPQ
+554 Q
-564 LGKIDPSQPP
+564 LGPTEKASNTVP
-574 PSAPATAWPKEIFV
+574 PATAWPKEIFV
-588 EYTLSKITPTMDIDV
+588 DYTLSKVAPTLDITV
-603 SWFGKPPT
+603 SWFGKLPT

-627 PKSWYMQKCGQKV
+627 PNAWSMQK
-640 SPFDVVEGGNRHMHA
+640 
-655 IDDRITCH
+655 
-663 QSGHELNILST
+663 SGRSE
-674 SAPLVA
+674 
-680 LGVQSP
+680 
-686 LHFTREQP
+686 
-694 QLEKGIHFNLF
+694 
-705 NNAWGTNYI
+705 
-714 MWYAEDMRFHF
+714 
-725 QLLFD
+725 

>member
-1 MRRRKFLEALLA
+1 MRRRRFLETLLA
-13 TGSTAWVANATPFD
+13 TGTTAWIAGTPSPLDATAP
-27 PTKLLQAPTTATPPP
+27 QAPTATPPP

-48 RVLVVFKCHF
+48 RVLIVFKCHF

-78 PKAIDTAEQLDRNKD
+78 PKAIDTAELLSR
-93 KSPDRA
+93 SSGPDHA

-113 LEQASPDQRKKM
+113 LEQASADQRKKM
-125 EQAIASNF
+125 EQAIQSGF

-147 MDPSLISGAIALSHS
+147 MDPSLISGAIAISRS
-162 LDNRFG
+162 LDQRFG

-178 VPGHTRGIVSPL
+178 VPGHTRGLVSPL

-213 LFRWQDPTG
+213 LFRWQDPAG
-222 AQLVVSYHHH
+222 AQLVVSYHPS

-247 VVMADDNVGPHSP
+247 IVMADDNVGPHSP

-267 LNLRKRFPNAEIR
+267 LNLRTRFPNAEIR
-280 ATDLTHIADAIQPHA
+280 ATDLTHIADAVQPHA
-295 AALPVIKQ
+295 AALPLVKQ

-324 KLCFWRNAWILNGKF
+324 RLCFLRTAWIANGKF
-339 KAGDA
+339 SVGDS
-344 TDIKLLRNLL
+344 TDVKLLRSLL

-371 DNYLPSDLMKMLDT
+371 DNYVPADLMKMLDT

-397 KRNDLFAAIDSLPPD
+397 KRQDLFAAIDSLPPD
-412 LKSEATQSI
+412 LKSEAKQSI
-421 AALAATHPQPI
+421 DALAATRPQPI
-432 ASSKISKLEF
+432 ASSTLSRLAV
-442 KGLSTHFQLDE
+442 KGLTHLQLDE
-453 KTGAIRKLRNVLK
+453 KTGAIRKLRNDLK
-466 NAEWATPD
+466 HAEWASPD
-474 HPLALFTYQT
+474 HPLALLTYQT
-484 LSQTDYDAF
+484 LSQADYDAF

-507 DFGKPNIERYGAVSK
+507 DFGKPNIERFGAVSK

-532 IIQDQFQTKIR
+532 ITERQFQTEIR
-543 TRLEFRTDSDQ
+543 TRLEFRHDQ
-554 HVGAQHAAPQ
+554 VGEVGQSQ
-564 LGKIDPSQPP
+564 LPP
-574 PSAPATAWPKEIFV
+574 PATAWPKEIYV
-588 EYTLSKITPTMDIDV
+588 DYTLSRVSPILDVTV
-603 SWFGKPPT
+603 SWFGKLPT
-611 RMPEALWF
+611 RMPEALWL
-619 SFNPPVKD
+619 SFNPPVKSL
-627 PKSWYMQKCGQKV
+627 KSWSLQKCGQKV
-640 SPFDVVEGGNRHMHA
+640 SPLDVVEGGNRHMHA

-663 QSGHELNILST
+663 HFGHELNILSPD
-674 SAPLVA
+674 APLVA

-686 LHFTREQP
+686 LYFTREQP
-694 QLEKGIHFNLF
+694 QLDKGIHFNLF

-714 MWYAEDMRFHF
+714 MWYAEDMRFRF
-725 QLLFD
+725 QLVFD